1 MSDVEFGLMLVA
13 ALDAIHASEPD
24 GHEWSSRVLH
34 DDSTLCLDNHG
45 RDWIL
50 VLRRHLPDERVAASE
65 TPKAKK
71 QRLQNE
77 MVAVSEKSEASQKSV
92 EKGSAMTKTL
102 VLSAFFKGAM
112 SHRDFC
118 FMLGDAIDAI
128 SSGEHHA
135 REWKSHPCNN
145 GDVFSLGDLGVNWLL
160 ELGPEAKGNKMKGC
174 AGKSNASGNSWD
186 AQAGNWQRWKQGDAK
201 GGEAHGRGTGK
212 L

>member
-1 MSDVEFGLMLVA
+1 MSVPMMSLSMPVLIVGSDLARYVRQEMLMSDVEFGLMLVA

-77 MVAVSEKSEASQKSV
+77 LVAVSEKTEASQKSV
-92 EKGSAMTKTL
+92 EKGSAMTKNM
-102 VLSAFFKGAM
+102 VVN
-112 SHRDFC
+112 FC
-118 FMLGDAIDAI
+118 FMIGDAIDAI
-128 SSGEHHA
+128 SSGDNTA
-135 REWKSHPCNN
+135 REWTSHPCYN
-145 GDVFSLGDLGVNWLL
+145 GDVFSCFW
-160 ELGPEAKGNKMKGC
+160 
-174 AGKSNASGNSWD
+174 SW
-186 AQAGNWQRWKQGDAK
+186 AQRPRATK
-201 GGEAHGRGTGK
+201 
-212 L
+212 